1 MGGSEP
7 PTNTTNTMT
16 EAYTPG
22 YTKTASNFMAQR
34 SAVSHA
40 KFLLPH
46 LDATSR
52 LLDCGCGPGSM
63 SCDFATI
70 VVSGHVE
77 GIDQEQSQI
86 DLACARAAEQG
97 LTNTTFTIGS
107 IYDLPYADASFDI
120 VFAHAIFEHI
130 ASPEKAL
137 AEMLRVLEPG
147 GLVAIRSPDWGG
159 FIVGPEMP
167 GLQAAI
173 DSYANLQLANGGD
186 THIGR
191 KLPRLLR
198 TSGFDTVQFSAT
210 YDCSQSPSLIADV
223 MALKLTD
230 VDANALRSWSVDPDA
245 FFAQAWCEVL
255 GTKPGSQSA
264 TPLTV
269 LRT

>member
-1 MGGSEP
+1 
-7 PTNTTNTMT
+7 MT
-16 EAYTPG
+16 EEYTPG

-46 LDATSR
+46 LDAESR
-52 LLDCGCGPGSM
+52 LLDCGCGPGSI
-63 SCDFATI
+63 SCDFAKM
-70 VVSGHVE
+70 VNFGHVE
-77 GIDQEQSQI
+77 GIDREQSQI
-86 DLACARAAEQG
+86 DLARAHAAEKG
-97 LTNTTFTIGS
+97 IINATFSVGS
-107 IYDLPYADASFDI
+107 IYDLPFPDSSFDV

-130 ASPEKAL
+130 SDPDKAL

-159 FIVGPEMP
+159 FIVGPEIR
-167 GLQAAI
+167 GLGAAI
-173 DSYANLQLANGGD
+173 DSYAALQIANGGD

-198 TSGFDTVQFSAT
+198 TSGFDTVRFSAT

-223 MALKLTD
+223 LALKLGAA
-230 VDANALRSWSVDPDA
+230 DANAVRSWSVDPDA

-255 GTKPGSQSA
+255 GTKRG
-264 TPLTV
+264 
-269 LRT
+269 